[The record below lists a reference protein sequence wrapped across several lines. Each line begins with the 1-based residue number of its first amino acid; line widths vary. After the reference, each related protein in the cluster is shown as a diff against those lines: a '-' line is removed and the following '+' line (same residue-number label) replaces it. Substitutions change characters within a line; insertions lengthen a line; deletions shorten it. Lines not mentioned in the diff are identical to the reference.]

1 MIKIEKN
8 VFFRIVSNKNA
19 SKNAKKTMN
28 KCRSEL
34 IEQTASCDATTNMM
48 TSFRKRF
55 VLKKSKINFKLLIEK
70 TIETLMTRQSAK
82 SFALR
87 FSLK

>member
-19 SKNAKKTMN
+19 SENAEKMMN

-34 IEQTASCDATTNMM
+34 TKQIASCDAATNMM
-48 TSFRKRF
+48 TFFRKKF
-55 VLKKSKINFKLLIEK
+55 VLKKNKINFKLLIEK
-70 TIETLMTRQSAK
+70 TIEILMTRQSAK
-82 SFALR
+82 SFTLR